1 MKLFWGTFLLLL
13 IACAVWLVVERPQP
27 TTQSD
32 VPESPELIASQ
43 TDQRP
48 SLPEGSESAPSEP
61 PAAPTQAESAPVTPA
76 QSPLPEPSTT
86 TPSHNPADPPPTLD
100 LTTLTGDSPAAA
112 PANPAPV
119 DTEEVV
125 AILPSTIVELPD
137 GSLMVDGKY
146 TIRGHGTID
155 DPYRISW
162 ELLASAQQL
171 YNPRLGKRQLPQ
183 RVTMLNGKYVAIT
196 GYICMPVA
204 SPSTDELLVMLNQWD
219 GCCIGV
225 PPTPYDAVDVKLAE
239 RMNVRMNVAAY
250 GSVTGRFVVEPYLA
264 ENWLLGLYRLESAK
278 LSLQ

>member
-13 IACAVWLVVERPQP
+13 LACTVWLVVDRPQATP
-27 TTQSD
+27 DAGLSESSESISPPTDQPPPSAQGADSAPSQPSAATTQS
-32 VPESPELIASQ
+32 
-43 TDQRP
+43 
-48 SLPEGSESAPSEP
+48 ESA
-61 PAAPTQAESAPVTPA
+61 SATPA
-76 QSPLPEPSTT
+76 QPPLPEPSTT
-86 TPSHNPADPPPTLD
+86 TPSQTPADPPPTLD
-100 LTTLTGDSPAAA
+100 LPSLTGDAPALA

-119 DTEEVV
+119 DTDEVV

-137 GSLMVDGKY
+137 GTLMVDGKY

-155 DPYRISW
+155 DPYRVSW

-183 RVTMLNGKYVAIT
+183 RVTMLNGKYISMT

-264 ENWLLGLYRLESAK
+264 ENWLLGLYRLENAK